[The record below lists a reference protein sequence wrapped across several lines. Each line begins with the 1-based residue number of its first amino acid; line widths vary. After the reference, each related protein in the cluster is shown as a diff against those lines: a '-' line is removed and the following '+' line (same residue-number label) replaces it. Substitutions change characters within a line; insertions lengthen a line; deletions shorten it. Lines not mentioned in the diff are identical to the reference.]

1 LVAFCAL
8 FGKFTSLLFAGLA
21 GIIRQPVS
29 DLDDLIP
36 GIPDALRV
44 SKLVNYHFH
53 ASEIAAGRSPYERAK
68 RQFRPGRLSSPA
80 ALVVFDRHFR
90 GLVDDGCDVPWLIT
104 VSGERKRITA
114 LEAIILQLRAKDL
127 SDHPRASKVRLKYE
141 EFARQNSQARPQIV
155 FVDSDYTQA
164 LAAKAPKKD
173 DNHDL

>member
-1 LVAFCAL
+1 MSAPPDDDEVGYGRPPKRARFRKNKSGNRNRQYRKRSEGRAEMM
-8 FGKFTSLLFAGLA
+8 TRILLK
-21 GIIRQPVS
+21 PV
-29 DLDDLIP
+29 D
-36 GIPDALRV
+36 
-44 SKLVNYHFH
+44 
-53 ASEIAAGRSPYERAK
+53 
-68 RQFRPGRLSSPA
+68 
-80 ALVVFDRHFR
+80 
-90 GLVDDGCDVPWLIT
+90 IT

-173 DNHDL
+173 DDHDL